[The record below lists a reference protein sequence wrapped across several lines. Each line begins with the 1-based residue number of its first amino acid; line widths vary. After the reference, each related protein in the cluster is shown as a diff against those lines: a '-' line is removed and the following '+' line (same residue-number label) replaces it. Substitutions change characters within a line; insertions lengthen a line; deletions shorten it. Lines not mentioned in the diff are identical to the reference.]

1 MIVPWA
7 PAGAVDTTARIIAP
21 KLAERL
27 GKPVIDRKSRR
38 GRFDARHRDRGQGD
52 A

>member
-21 KLAERL
+21 KLSERL
-27 GKPVIDRKSRR
+27 GKPVVDREPRR
-38 GRFDARHRDRGQGD
+38 RRLDARHRDRGQGR